1 MSDESWLS
9 QSRKKRNKNRWTLV
23 LILAVLVAAGIFLK
37 NNHELLW
44 SSKGPDKSDVNTESP
59 VFSIKDT
66 VKPEAGS
73 QKAAVAAPLVSNHA
87 PLVEK
92 KVEPNAETKPEVKA
106 ELKAL
111 KKGTDL
117 PLPGK
122 DTAKPGAETF
132 RAPQKSSVLLSDIRC
147 FLRDRKGPGLVL
159 SLDLVFD
166 ENRQLKQELLVKKDM
181 LKVMIKKTVSE
192 KNIDD
197 MKADSLRFKIKKSLN
212 TLLENGK
219 IIDIE
224 IKELRIDK
232 VE

>member
-9 QSRKKRNKNRWTLV
+9 QSQKKRKKNRWTLV
-23 LILAVLVAAGIFLK
+23 LISAVLVAAGIFLK

-44 SSKGPDKSDVNTESP
+44 STKRTDKSDLNKESP

-66 VKPEAGS
+66 VKPEAGL
-73 QKAAVAAPLVSNHA
+73 KKVAVAAPLASNPA
-87 PLVEK
+87 PVAEKKAEPKAETKAEK
-92 KVEPNAETKPEVKA
+92 KVE
-106 ELKAL
+106 
-111 KKGTDL
+111 KKETDL

-122 DTAKPGAETF
+122 DTVKPGAETLK
-132 RAPQKSSVLLSDIRC
+132 APQKSSVLLSDIRC

-159 SLDLVFD
+159 SLNLVID
-166 ENRQLKQELLVKKDM
+166 ENRLLKQELLVKKDM

-192 KNIDD
+192 KNFDD
-197 MKADSLRFKIKKSLN
+197 MKVDSLRFEIKKSLN
-212 TLLENGK
+212 ALLENGN
-219 IIDIE
+219 ITDIE